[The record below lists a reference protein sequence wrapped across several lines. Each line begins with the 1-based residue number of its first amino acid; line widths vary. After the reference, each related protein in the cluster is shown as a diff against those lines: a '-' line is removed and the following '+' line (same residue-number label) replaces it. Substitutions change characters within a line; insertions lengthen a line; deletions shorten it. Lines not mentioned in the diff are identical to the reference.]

1 MSRARSVPETVVLHV
16 PFRIVKRG
24 GRKAMILPDCSPA
37 QRVRVDNT
45 VVRALARAF
54 RWKRMMDSGEFASTA
69 ELAEREGIAVTYMT
83 RILRLTLL
91 APDII
96 DAIVDG
102 RQGLAVTL
110 AQLLEPLPLE
120 WHLQQASLASISA

>member
-1 MSRARSVPETVVLHV
+1 MTRARLVPETVIVHV
-16 PFRIVKRG
+16 PYRLVKRG
-24 GRKAMILPDCSPA
+24 GRKEMILPVCSPA

-45 VVRALARAF
+45 MIKALARAF
-54 RWKRMMDSGEFASTA
+54 RWKRMMDSGQFASTA
-69 ELAEREGIAVTYMT
+69 ELAERERIAATYMT

-120 WHLQQASLASISA
+120 WHLQQARFASISA